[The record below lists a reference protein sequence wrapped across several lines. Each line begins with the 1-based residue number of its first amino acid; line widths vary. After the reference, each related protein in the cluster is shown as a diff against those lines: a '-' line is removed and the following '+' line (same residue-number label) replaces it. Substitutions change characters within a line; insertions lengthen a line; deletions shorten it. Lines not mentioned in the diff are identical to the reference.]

1 MGFENF
7 KGGGEWRCICGGY
20 EFEGTWQFTTIQ
32 RHKSNILQV
41 EVGTKTWVLVAKKGG
56 LSVSQ
61 SNSHSV
67 SQSFVHSLIY
77 AYTHTVPELL
87 N

>member
-67 SQSFVHSLIY
+67 IRSFAYLRVHAHSSRVIELI
-77 AYTHTVPELL
+77 
-87 N
+87 